1 MSNGSARLA
10 GYVTLVVVLLAC
22 LFAMAMFSIS
32 PWFDIAAAALSVLAA
47 LKFLDALSAVVVGF
61 LVALAT
67 VALPIGLLFAMGA
80 QQGWS
85 SLASIDAV
93 DVLRLAL
100 PTVTAVVVMHLL
112 RSRRGRVD

>member
-1 MSNGSARLA
+1 MSEASAKLA
-10 GYVTLVVVLLAC
+10 GYVILVLVLLAC
-22 LFAMAMFSIS
+22 LFVRAMFSIS
-32 PWFDIAAAALSVLAA
+32 PWFDIAAAVLSVLAS
-47 LKFLDALSAVVVGF
+47 LKFLDALSVAVVGL
-61 LVALAT
+61 LVAVAT
-67 VALPIGLLFAMGA
+67 VALPIGVLFAMGA
-80 QQGWS
+80 HQGWS